1 MHKYHISYLII
12 IMTIAMISLIAVQM
26 YWINS
31 AFSIKNEELLRTASI
46 ALQSFALKLEKQET
60 LKAIKSSKESHN
72 YNIDSVFQSST
83 SNPRYT
89 TKNHKINKESKVLE
103 SNHIAE
109 SYLIAMKS
117 EGIIQR
123 VSYYNVHDIIQLEF
137 SKLGILAPFYWGIID
152 AKKSNIVYA
161 EYSSSSEK
169 LLHSMLYVPLF
180 PHDILASNYRLSVVF
195 PEIQTYIINSLSI
208 FLLGSAAC
216 ILLIMGIFSISVFS
230 LLKQKKLSKMK
241 ANFIDN
247 MTHEF
252 QTPLATI
259 SLASEALRDQEILE
273 SELTRNRFLDA
284 IHKENSRL
292 SKHVDLI
299 LQIATLEDKSI
310 PLILES
316 VDIHEILELAIDKQ
330 LINIRNK
337 GGKIN
342 SIFLANHSTI
352 YGDSHHLCN
361 VFTNLLDNACKFSKD
376 FPDITIKTENTKLDI
391 LIQIIDKGIGIK
403 KEDHKKVFDRFYRIN
418 TSNRHDVKGFG
429 LGLSYVHSIVTMHKG
444 SVSIQSHANNG
455 CTFSVKLPLE

>member
-1 MHKYHISYLII
+1 
-12 IMTIAMISLIAVQM
+12 MTIAMISLIAVQM

-31 AFSIKNEELLRTASI
+31 AFSIKNDELIRTASK
-46 ALQSFALKLEKQET
+46 ALQSFALKLEKLET
-60 LKAIKSSKESHN
+60 LQAIKSSKESHKN
-72 YNIDSVFQSST
+72 NTDSVFQSSI
-83 SNPRYT
+83 SNQRYT
-89 TKNHKINKESKVLE
+89 TNNQKINKESKILE
-103 SNHIAE
+103 SNDIAD
-109 SYLIAMKS
+109 SYLIALKS
-117 EGIIQR
+117 EGIKQR
-123 VSYYNVHDIIQLEF
+123 ISYYNIHEIIQSEF
-137 SKLGILAPFYWGIID
+137 SKLGILTPFYVGIID
-152 AKKSNIVYA
+152 TKNSNLVYA
-161 EYSSSSEK
+161 EHSIYSDR
-169 LLHSMLYVPLF
+169 LIHSMLYVQLF
-180 PHDILASNYRLSVVF
+180 PHDILTSNYRLSVIF
-195 PEIQTYIINSLSI
+195 PEIQAYILDSLRI
-208 FLLGSAAC
+208 FLLGSASC
-216 ILLIMGIFSISVFS
+216 ILLIMGIFSISISS

-241 ANFIDN
+241 TDFIDN

-259 SLASEALRDQEILE
+259 SLASEALRDQEILD

-316 VDIHEILELAIDKQ
+316 VNIHEILELAIDKQ

-352 YGDSHHLCN
+352 QGDSHHLFN

-403 KEDHKKVFDRFYRIN
+403 KEDHKKIFDRFYRIN

-429 LGLSYVHSIVTMHKG
+429 LGLSYVHSIVIMHKG
-444 SVSIQSHANNG
+444 SVSIQSHAKNG
-455 CTFSVKLPLE
+455 STFSVKLPLEQ

>member
-1 MHKYHISYLII
+1 
-12 IMTIAMISLIAVQM
+12 MISLIAVQM

-31 AFSIKNEELLRTASI
+31 ALSIKNDELIRTASI
-46 ALQSFALKLEKQET
+46 ALQSFALKLEKLEALQ
-60 LKAIKSSKESHN
+60 AIKSSKESQIN
-72 YNIDSVFQSST
+72 NTDSVFQSST

-89 TKNHKINKESKVLE
+89 TNNQKINKESKILA
-103 SNHIAE
+103 SNDIAE
-109 SYLIAMKS
+109 SYLIALKS
-117 EGIIQR
+117 EGIKQR
-123 VSYYNVHDIIQLEF
+123 ISYYNIHEIIQLEF
-137 SKLGILAPFYWGIID
+137 SKLGILTPFYVGIID
-152 AKKSNIVYA
+152 TKNSNLVYV
-161 EYSSSSEK
+161 EHSIYSDR
-169 LLHSMLYVPLF
+169 LIQSMLYVQLF
-180 PHDILASNYRLSVVF
+180 PHDILASNYRLSVIF
-195 PEIQTYIINSLSI
+195 PEIQAYILDSLSI
-208 FLLGSAAC
+208 FLLGSASC
-216 ILLIMGIFSISVFS
+216 ILLIMGIFSISISS

-241 ANFIDN
+241 TDFIDN

-316 VDIHEILELAIDKQ
+316 VNIHEILELAIDKQ

-342 SIFLANHSTI
+342 AIFLANHPTI
-352 YGDSHHLCN
+352 QGDSHHLFN

-403 KEDHKKVFDRFYRIN
+403 KEDHKKIFDRFYRIN

-429 LGLSYVHSIVTMHKG
+429 LGLSYVHSIVIMHKG
-444 SVSIQSHANNG
+444 SVSIQSHAKNG
-455 CTFSVKLPLE
+455 STFSVKLPLEQ

>member
-1 MHKYHISYLII
+1 
-12 IMTIAMISLIAVQM
+12 MTIAMISLIAVQM

-31 AFSIKNEELLRTASI
+31 ALSIKNDELIRTASI
-46 ALQSFALKLEKQET
+46 ALQSFALKLEKLEALQ
-60 LKAIKSSKESHN
+60 AIKSSKESQIN
-72 YNIDSVFQSST
+72 NTDSVFQSST
-83 SNPRYT
+83 SNQRYT
-89 TKNHKINKESKVLE
+89 TNNQKINKESKILA
-103 SNHIAE
+103 SNDIAE
-109 SYLIAMKS
+109 SYLIALKS
-117 EGIIQR
+117 EGIKQR
-123 VSYYNVHDIIQLEF
+123 ISYYNIHEIIQLEF
-137 SKLGILAPFYWGIID
+137 SKLGILTPFYVGIID
-152 AKKSNIVYA
+152 TKNSNLVYV
-161 EYSSSSEK
+161 EHSIYSDR
-169 LLHSMLYVPLF
+169 LIQSMLYVQLF
-180 PHDILASNYRLSVVF
+180 PHDILASNYRLSVIF
-195 PEIQTYIINSLSI
+195 PEIQAYILDSLSI
-208 FLLGSAAC
+208 FLLGSASC
-216 ILLIMGIFSISVFS
+216 ILLIMGIFSISISS

-241 ANFIDN
+241 TDFIDN

-316 VDIHEILELAIDKQ
+316 VNIHEILELAIDKQ

-342 SIFLANHSTI
+342 AIFLANHPTI
-352 YGDSHHLCN
+352 QGDSHHLFN

-403 KEDHKKVFDRFYRIN
+403 KEDHKKIFDRFYRIN

-429 LGLSYVHSIVTMHKG
+429 LGLSYVHSIVIMHKG
-444 SVSIQSHANNG
+444 SVSIQSHAKNG
-455 CTFSVKLPLE
+455 STFSVKLPLEQ

>member
-1 MHKYHISYLII
+1 
-12 IMTIAMISLIAVQM
+12 MTIAMISLIAVQM

-31 AFSIKNEELLRTASI
+31 ALSIKNDELIRTASI
-46 ALQSFALKLEKQET
+46 ALQSFALKLEKLEALQ
-60 LKAIKSSKESHN
+60 AIKSSKESQIN
-72 YNIDSVFQSST
+72 NTDSVFQSST

-89 TKNHKINKESKVLE
+89 TNNQKINKESKILA
-103 SNHIAE
+103 SNDIAE
-109 SYLIAMKS
+109 SYLIALKS
-117 EGIIQR
+117 EGIKQR
-123 VSYYNVHDIIQLEF
+123 ISYYNIHEIIQLEF
-137 SKLGILAPFYWGIID
+137 SKLGILTPFYVGIID
-152 AKKSNIVYA
+152 TKNSNLVYV
-161 EYSSSSEK
+161 EHSVYSEK
-169 LLHSMLYVPLF
+169 LMHSMLYVQLF
-180 PHDILASNYRLSVVF
+180 PHDILASNYRLSVIF
-195 PEIQTYIINSLSI
+195 PEIQAYILDSLSI
-208 FLLGSAAC
+208 FLLGSASC
-216 ILLIMGIFSISVFS
+216 ILLIMGIFSISISS

-241 ANFIDN
+241 TDFIDN

-316 VDIHEILELAIDKQ
+316 VNIHEILELAIDKQ

-342 SIFLANHSTI
+342 AILLANHPTI
-352 YGDSHHLCN
+352 QGDSHHLFN

-403 KEDHKKVFDRFYRIN
+403 KEDHKKIFDRFYRIN

-429 LGLSYVHSIVTMHKG
+429 LGLSYVHSIVIMHKG
-444 SVSIQSHANNG
+444 SVSIQSHAKNG
-455 CTFSVKLPLE
+455 STFSVKLPLEQ

>member
-60 LKAIKSSKESHN
+60 LQAIKSSKELHKN
-72 YNIDSVFQSST
+72 NKDSVFKGSI
-83 SNPRYT
+83 SNQGYT
-89 TKNHKINKESKVLE
+89 TNNQKIYKETNILE
-103 SNHIAE
+103 SNDIAE
-109 SYLIAMKS
+109 SYLIALKS
-117 EGIIQR
+117 QGIIQR
-123 VSYYNVHDIIQLEF
+123 ISYYNIHEIIQSEF
-137 SKLGILAPFYWGIID
+137 LKLGILAPFYWGIID
-152 AKKSNIVYA
+152 TKKSNIVYIDNSA
-161 EYSSSSEK
+161 SSDK
-169 LLHSMLYVPLF
+169 LIHSILCVQLF
-180 PHDILASNYRLSVVF
+180 PHDILASNYRLSVIF
-195 PEIQTYIINSLSI
+195 PETQAYIIDSLSI

-216 ILLIMGIFSISVFS
+216 ILLIMGIFSISVTS

-241 ANFIDN
+241 ADFIDN

-259 SLASEALRDQEILE
+259 SLASEALRDQDILE

-299 LQIATLEDKSI
+299 LQAATLEDKSI
-310 PLILES
+310 PLTLES
-316 VDIHEILELAIDKQ
+316 VNIHEILELAINKQ
-330 LINIRNK
+330 LINIQNN

-342 SIFLANHSTI
+342 SVFLANHSTI
-352 YGDSHHLCN
+352 HGDSHHLFN

-376 FPDITIKTENTKLDI
+376 IPDITIKTENTKFDI
-391 LIQIIDKGIGIK
+391 LIQISDKGIGIK
-403 KEDHKKVFDRFYRIN
+403 KEDYKKIFDRFYRIN

-429 LGLSYVHSIVTMHKG
+429 LGLSYVDSIVTMHKG

-455 CTFSVKLPLE
+455 STFSIKLPL

>member
-1 MHKYHISYLII
+1 
-12 IMTIAMISLIAVQM
+12 MTIAMISLIAVQM

-31 AFSIKNEELLRTASI
+31 ALSIKNDELIRTASI
-46 ALQSFALKLEKQET
+46 ALQSFALKLEKLEALQ
-60 LKAIKSSKESHN
+60 AIKSSKESQIN
-72 YNIDSVFQSST
+72 NTDSVFQSST

-89 TKNHKINKESKVLE
+89 TNNQKINKESKILA
-103 SNHIAE
+103 SNDIAE
-109 SYLIAMKS
+109 SYLIALKS
-117 EGIIQR
+117 EGIKQR
-123 VSYYNVHDIIQLEF
+123 ISYYNIHEIIQLEF
-137 SKLGILAPFYWGIID
+137 SKLGILTPFYVGIID
-152 AKKSNIVYA
+152 TKNSNLVYV
-161 EYSSSSEK
+161 EHSIYSDR
-169 LLHSMLYVPLF
+169 LIQSMLYVQLF
-180 PHDILASNYRLSVVF
+180 PHDILASNYRLSVIF
-195 PEIQTYIINSLSI
+195 PEIQAYILDSLSI
-208 FLLGSAAC
+208 FLLGSASC
-216 ILLIMGIFSISVFS
+216 ILLIMGIFSISISS

-241 ANFIDN
+241 TDFIDN

-316 VDIHEILELAIDKQ
+316 VNIHEILELAIDKQ

-342 SIFLANHSTI
+342 AIFLANHPTI
-352 YGDSHHLCN
+352 QGDSHHLFN

-403 KEDHKKVFDRFYRIN
+403 KEDHKKIFDRFYRIN

-429 LGLSYVHSIVTMHKG
+429 LGLSYVHSIVIMHKG
-444 SVSIQSHANNG
+444 SVSIQSHAKNG
-455 CTFSVKLPLE
+455 STFSVKLPLEQ

>member
-1 MHKYHISYLII
+1 
-12 IMTIAMISLIAVQM
+12 MTIAMISLIAVQM

-31 AFSIKNEELLRTASI
+31 ALSIKNDELIRTASI
-46 ALQSFALKLEKQET
+46 ALQSFALKLEKLEALQ
-60 LKAIKSSKESHN
+60 AIKSSKESQIN
-72 YNIDSVFQSST
+72 NTDSVFQSST

-89 TKNHKINKESKVLE
+89 TNNQKINKESKILA
-103 SNHIAE
+103 SNDIAE
-109 SYLIAMKS
+109 SYLIALKS
-117 EGIIQR
+117 EGIKQR
-123 VSYYNVHDIIQLEF
+123 ISYYNIHEIIQLEF
-137 SKLGILAPFYWGIID
+137 SKLGILTPFYVGIID
-152 AKKSNIVYA
+152 TKNSNLVYV
-161 EYSSSSEK
+161 EHSIYSDR
-169 LLHSMLYVPLF
+169 LIQSMLYVQLF
-180 PHDILASNYRLSVVF
+180 PHDILASNYRLSVIF
-195 PEIQTYIINSLSI
+195 PEIQAYILDSLSI
-208 FLLGSAAC
+208 FLLGSASC
-216 ILLIMGIFSISVFS
+216 ILLIMGIFSISISS

-241 ANFIDN
+241 TDFIDN

-316 VDIHEILELAIDKQ
+316 VNIHEILELAIDKQ

-342 SIFLANHSTI
+342 AILLANHPTI
-352 YGDSHHLCN
+352 QGDSHHLFN

-403 KEDHKKVFDRFYRIN
+403 KEDHKKIFDRFYRIN

-429 LGLSYVHSIVTMHKG
+429 LGLSYVHSIVIMHKG
-444 SVSIQSHANNG
+444 SVSIQSHAKNG
-455 CTFSVKLPLE
+455 STFSVKLPLEQ

>member
-1 MHKYHISYLII
+1 
-12 IMTIAMISLIAVQM
+12 MTIAMISLIAVQM

-31 AFSIKNEELLRTASI
+31 ALSIKNDELIRTASI
-46 ALQSFALKLEKQET
+46 ALQSFALKLERLET
-60 LKAIKSSKESHN
+60 LQAIKSSKESHIN
-72 YNIDSVFQSST
+72 KTDSVFQSST

-89 TKNHKINKESKVLE
+89 TNNQKINKESNILA
-103 SNHIAE
+103 SNDIAE
-109 SYLIAMKS
+109 SHLIALKS

-123 VSYYNVHDIIQLEF
+123 ISYYNIHEIIQLEF
-137 SKLGILAPFYWGIID
+137 SKLGILTPFYVGIID
-152 AKKSNIVYA
+152 TKNSNLVYV
-161 EYSSSSEK
+161 EHSVYSEK
-169 LLHSMLYVPLF
+169 LMHSMLYVQLF
-180 PHDILASNYRLSVVF
+180 PHDILASNYRLSVIF
-195 PEIQTYIINSLSI
+195 PEIQAYILDSLSV
-208 FLLGSAAC
+208 FLLGSASC
-216 ILLIMGIFSISVFS
+216 ILLIMGIFSISISS

-241 ANFIDN
+241 TDFIDN

-316 VDIHEILELAIDKQ
+316 VNIHEILELAIDKQ

-342 SIFLANHSTI
+342 AIFLANHPTI
-352 YGDSHHLCN
+352 QGDSHHLFN

-403 KEDHKKVFDRFYRIN
+403 KEDHKKIFDRFYRIN

-429 LGLSYVHSIVTMHKG
+429 LGLSYVHSIVIMHKG
-444 SVSIQSHANNG
+444 SVSIQSHAKNG
-455 CTFSVKLPLE
+455 STFSVKLPLEQ

>member
-1 MHKYHISYLII
+1 
-12 IMTIAMISLIAVQM
+12 
-26 YWINS
+26 
-31 AFSIKNEELLRTASI
+31 
-46 ALQSFALKLEKQET
+46 
-60 LKAIKSSKESHN
+60 
-72 YNIDSVFQSST
+72 
-83 SNPRYT
+83 
-89 TKNHKINKESKVLE
+89 
-103 SNHIAE
+103 
-109 SYLIAMKS
+109 
-117 EGIIQR
+117 
-123 VSYYNVHDIIQLEF
+123 
-137 SKLGILAPFYWGIID
+137 
-152 AKKSNIVYA
+152 
-161 EYSSSSEK
+161 
-169 LLHSMLYVPLF
+169 
-180 PHDILASNYRLSVVF
+180 
-195 PEIQTYIINSLSI
+195 
-208 FLLGSAAC
+208 
-216 ILLIMGIFSISVFS
+216 MGIFSISISS

-241 ANFIDN
+241 TDFIDN

-316 VDIHEILELAIDKQ
+316 VNIHEILELAIDKQ

-342 SIFLANHSTI
+342 AIFLANHPTI
-352 YGDSHHLCN
+352 QGDSHHLFN

-403 KEDHKKVFDRFYRIN
+403 KEDHKKIFDRFYRIN

-429 LGLSYVHSIVTMHKG
+429 LGLSYVHSIVIMHKG
-444 SVSIQSHANNG
+444 SVSIQSHAKNG
-455 CTFSVKLPLE
+455 STFSVKLPLEQ

>member
-1 MHKYHISYLII
+1 
-12 IMTIAMISLIAVQM
+12 MTIAMISLIAVQM

-31 AFSIKNEELLRTASI
+31 ALSIKNDELIRTASI
-46 ALQSFALKLEKQET
+46 ALQSFALKLEKLEALQ
-60 LKAIKSSKESHN
+60 AIKSSKESQIN
-72 YNIDSVFQSST
+72 NTDSVFQSST
-83 SNPRYT
+83 SNQRYT
-89 TKNHKINKESKVLE
+89 TNNQKINKESKILA
-103 SNHIAE
+103 SNDIAE
-109 SYLIAMKS
+109 SYLIALKS
-117 EGIIQR
+117 EGIKQR
-123 VSYYNVHDIIQLEF
+123 ISYYNIHEIIQLEF
-137 SKLGILAPFYWGIID
+137 SKLGILTPFYVGIID
-152 AKKSNIVYA
+152 TKNSNLVYV
-161 EYSSSSEK
+161 EHSVYSEK
-169 LLHSMLYVPLF
+169 LMHSMLYVQLF
-180 PHDILASNYRLSVVF
+180 PHDILASNYRLSVIF
-195 PEIQTYIINSLSI
+195 PEIQAYILDSLSI
-208 FLLGSAAC
+208 FLLGSASC
-216 ILLIMGIFSISVFS
+216 ILLIMGIFSISISS

-241 ANFIDN
+241 TDFIDN

-316 VDIHEILELAIDKQ
+316 VNIHEILELAIDKQ

-342 SIFLANHSTI
+342 AIFLANHPTI
-352 YGDSHHLCN
+352 QGDSHHLFN

-403 KEDHKKVFDRFYRIN
+403 KEDHKKIFDRFYRIN

-429 LGLSYVHSIVTMHKG
+429 LGLSYVHSIVIMHKG
-444 SVSIQSHANNG
+444 SVSIQSHAKNG
-455 CTFSVKLPLE
+455 STFSVKLPLEQ

>member
-1 MHKYHISYLII
+1 
-12 IMTIAMISLIAVQM
+12 MTIAMISLIAVQM

-31 AFSIKNEELLRTASI
+31 ALSIKNDELIRTASI
-46 ALQSFALKLEKQET
+46 ALQSFALKLEKLEALQ
-60 LKAIKSSKESHN
+60 AIKSSKESQIN
-72 YNIDSVFQSST
+72 NTDSVYQSPT

-89 TKNHKINKESKVLE
+89 TNNLKINKESKILA
-103 SNHIAE
+103 SNDIAE
-109 SYLIAMKS
+109 SYLIALKS
-117 EGIIQR
+117 EGIKQR
-123 VSYYNVHDIIQLEF
+123 ISYYNIHEIIQLEF
-137 SKLGILAPFYWGIID
+137 SKLGILTPFYVGIID
-152 AKKSNIVYA
+152 TKNSNLVYV
-161 EYSSSSEK
+161 EHSVYSEK
-169 LLHSMLYVPLF
+169 LIHSMLYVQLF
-180 PHDILASNYRLSVVF
+180 PHDILASNYRLSVIF
-195 PEIQTYIINSLSI
+195 PEIQAYILDSLSI
-208 FLLGSAAC
+208 FLLGSASC
-216 ILLIMGIFSISVFS
+216 ILLIMGIFSISISS

-241 ANFIDN
+241 TDFIDN

-316 VDIHEILELAIDKQ
+316 VNIHEILELAIDKQ

-342 SIFLANHSTI
+342 SIFLANHPTI
-352 YGDSHHLCN
+352 QGDSHHLFN

-376 FPDITIKTENTKLDI
+376 FPDITIKTESTKLDI

-403 KEDHKKVFDRFYRIN
+403 KEDHKKIFDRFYRIN

-429 LGLSYVHSIVTMHKG
+429 LGLSYVHSIVIMHKG
-444 SVSIQSHANNG
+444 SVSIQSHAKNG
-455 CTFSVKLPLE
+455 STFSVKLPLEQ